1 MKKLLLLFMLAFT
14 LSILAQTVNQ
24 PSFFNTVC
32 DDNNDGFATFLM
44 LEIGAEISG
53 SSANLVVTHHLTQSD
68 AANGVNPLPAN
79 YTNVT
84 NPQLIFARVVNT
96 STSQV
101 QIITYNLTV
110 NTLPIANPGSFTACD
125 NDNDGYA
132 SIDLNLAANQ
142 FYQGQNYTVLFYET
156 LTDAQV
162 GMNMIYPNIPYVNI
176 VPWQQTLFV
185 RVTDLATGCTSITEL
200 YLIIVNCGGAGQPV
214 DLYACLNGT
223 TACFNLNANDQ
234 NIIGNLVPNDYEVSY
249 YTDAALTN
257 LITNTQNYCIPGG
270 LQIIYAKLT
279 KLSDGTFQTFS
290 FNIIV
295 SIPPPA
301 PTQTLTKCIS
311 DTSQCWNLVSVV
323 GSIVNGQNCE
333 VTFYQTQANAINGVN
348 PITTP
353 SCYVSVVTTPT
364 QPPLYYTLSCFNL
377 PGCTS
382 VGMLEL
388 LTIDCSTSGQPES
401 LTGCVDGTN
410 NVCYDLTVNDDNVM
424 GTLDPANHTVSYHLS
439 QADANSGANP
449 ITANPYCIPQG
460 FQMLFSRIQTNAGDL
475 VAVNSFSLNG
485 FNFEHN
491 LTPLQTMVQCDDNN
505 DQNVV
510 FDLTSAQAQIN
521 TTNTLTYYAN
531 STDAQNEQNPIA
543 NPTAFT
549 VNVFQQQVAVFI
561 RESVVGACDI
571 IYTLPLQTVSN
582 CNLAAACIQ
591 ANSLCNALGV
601 PFVNSVNTTVT
612 EPGAYYGCLNSH
624 PNPTW
629 FYMPISE
636 SGPISLMISQVSNFG
651 GPIDVDYIVYG
662 PFTSPVTP
670 CYNQLT
676 PNYVVSCSYSAAPV
690 EYPVIPNAIDGQYY
704 LIMVTNFSN
713 QPGLITITEQGNS
726 QGTID
731 CSGFHLNAFLDLNAN
746 GDQDN
751 GEPNFP
757 LGQFH
762 YEVNNNGTVHNI
774 TAPSGEYNIYDI
786 NPSNSYDISFS
797 VNSDYTTMYNVT
809 TTSYNDLNVVIGA
822 GMIVYDFPVTVTQ
835 PYNDLAVTIVPVN
848 APRPGF
854 TYTNKIIYTNLGNQ
868 SVSSGTL
875 TFTKD
880 SNVTIS
886 SISQAGTTA
895 ITNGFTYSFT
905 NLSPFEVRTI
915 DVVMQVPTI
924 PTVNAGDF
932 LDNSASIAP
941 LTGDIVP
948 ENNESS
954 VSQMV
959 INAYD
964 PNDKSEAHGDKILHS
979 SFSTNDY
986 LYYTI
991 RFENTGNAS
1000 AINVKVDD
1008 VLDAQ
1013 LDESTVQMVSA
1024 SHPYT
1029 LDRIGSNLSWKFENI
1044 QLPVSV
1050 ANSSVGK
1057 GYITFKVKPN
1067 SGFAV
1072 GDIIP
1077 NTAAIYFDF
1086 NPAIV
1091 TNTFT
1096 TEFTST
1102 LVIDQFGNNTF
1113 EVYPNPA
1120 SSNVNLVLQSSTE
1133 KIEKITIVDIMG
1145 KIVAT
1150 SSNINSNQ
1158 FQLNVEAF
1166 SKGMYLIEILTNE
1179 GSKATKKLV
1188 IK

>member
-14 LSILAQTVNQ
+14 LSISAQTATVPTQ
-24 PSFFNTVC
+24 FNNVC
-32 DDNNDGFATFLM
+32 DDNNDGFALFYM
-44 LEIGAEISG
+44 QEIGFEIVG
-53 SSANLVVTHHLTQSD
+53 GDPNATVTHHLTQAD
-68 AANGVNPLPAN
+68 AAAGINPLPAT

-84 NPQLIFARVVNT
+84 NPQLIFARVVYVSIGLT
-96 STSQV
+96 D
-101 QIITYNLTV
+101 IIAYSLN
-110 NTLPIANPGSFTACD
+110 ANPLPNATPGSITACD
-125 NDNDGYA
+125 DNNDTYA
-132 SIDLNLAANQ
+132 YFDLNLAANQ
-142 FYQGQNYTVLFYET
+142 FYQGQNYTVLFYQT
-156 LTDAQV
+156 LAEAQS
-162 GMNMIYPNIPYVNI
+162 GQNMINPNVPYVNVI
-176 VPWQQTLFV
+176 PNQQTLFV
-185 RVTDLATGCTSITEL
+185 RVTDLATGCTAITEL
-200 YLIIVNCGGAGQPV
+200 YLIIVNCNGAGQPV
-214 DLYACLNGT
+214 DLYACENGAP
-223 TACFNLNANDQ
+223 ACFDLHANDQ
-234 NIIGNLVPNDYEVSY
+234 NIIGNLVPNDYEVTY
-249 YTDAALTN
+249 YTDAGLSN
-257 LITNTQNYCIPGG
+257 LITNPSVFCTLVNPQV
-270 LQIIYAKLT
+270 IYAKLT
-279 KLSDGTFQTFS
+279 KLADGTFQTFS
-290 FNIIV
+290 FNLIV

-301 PTQTLTKCIS
+301 PTQTITQCT
-311 DTSQCWNLVSVV
+311 DAGFNCWNLTSVV
-323 GSIVNGQNCE
+323 GNIANGQNCE
-333 VTFYQTQANAINGVN
+333 VYFYTTQQDAFSGTN
-348 PITTP
+348 PIQNPT
-353 SCYVSVVTTPT
+353 CFVSVLGSPT
-364 QPPLYYTLSCFNL
+364 QPPLFYSLSCFNL

-382 VGMLEL
+382 IGMLEL

-410 NVCYDLTVNDDNVM
+410 DVCYDLTVNDDNVI
-424 GTLDPANHTVSYHLS
+424 GTLDPANHIVSYHLS
-439 QADANSGANP
+439 QADATNGVNP

-460 FQMLFSRIQTNAGDL
+460 FQMLFSRIQTIAGDL
-475 VAVNSFSLNG
+475 VAVNSFALNG

-510 FDLTSAQAQIN
+510 FDLTTAQAQIN
-521 TTNTLTYYAN
+521 TTNVLTYYMS
-531 STDAQNEQNPIA
+531 STDAQNEQNPIT
-543 NPTAFT
+543 NPTTYT

-561 RESVVGACDI
+561 RESIVGACDI
-571 IYTLPLQTVSN
+571 IYSLPIQTVSN

-601 PFVNSVNTTVT
+601 PFVNSINTTVT

-629 FYMPISE
+629 FYMPISAQ
-636 SGPISLMISQVSNFG
+636 GTINLMISQVNNSGN
-651 GPIDVDYIVYG
+651 PIDVDYIVYG
-662 PFTSPVTP
+662 PFTSPVAP

-690 EYPVIPNAIDGQYY
+690 EYPIIPNAVDGQYY

-726 QGTID
+726 QGEID
-731 CSGFHLNAFLDLNAN
+731 CSGFELNAFLDSNNN
-746 GDQDN
+746 GIQDN
-751 GEPNFP
+751 GEQNFP
-757 LGQFH
+757 LGQFQ

-774 TAPSGEYNIYDI
+774 TAPTGVYNIYEI
-786 NPSNSYDISFS
+786 NPANSYDVSYSINPAYSA
-797 VNSDYTTMYNVT
+797 MYNVT
-809 TTSYNDLNVVIGA
+809 TPSYNDINVVVGA
-822 GMIVYDFPVTVTQ
+822 GMITYNFPVTVTQ
-835 PYNDLAVTIVPVN
+835 PYNDLAVTIVPLN

-854 TYTNKIIYTNLGNQ
+854 SYTNKIIYTNLGNQ
-868 SVSSGTL
+868 NITSGTL
-875 TFTKD
+875 TFIKD
-880 SNVTIS
+880 ADVTIT

-895 ITNGFTYSFT
+895 TTNGFTYNFT
-905 NLSPFEVRTI
+905 NLSPFEIRTI

-924 PTVNAGDF
+924 PTVNAGDY
-932 LDNSASIAP
+932 LTNSASIAP

-979 SFSTNDY
+979 SFSSADY

-1000 AINVKVDD
+1000 AINVRVDD

-1029 LDRIGSNLSWKFENI
+1029 LDRIGSNLSWKFDNI

-1050 ANSSVGK
+1050 ANSSIGK

-1067 SGFAV
+1067 AGFAI

-1096 TEFTST
+1096 TEFTTT
-1102 LVIDQFGNNTF
+1102 LGSSQFDANHF
-1113 EVYPNPA
+1113 MVYPNPA
-1120 SSNVNLVLQSSTE
+1120 TSTVTISLHNTSE
-1133 KIEKITIVDIMG
+1133 MIEKVSVVDIMG
-1145 KIVAT
+1145 KVVQT
-1150 SSNINSNQ
+1150 KSNVNSNQ
-1158 FQLNVEAF
+1158 MILEVDAI

-1179 GSKATKKLV
+1179 GAKATKKLV
-1188 IK
+1188 VK

>member
-14 LSILAQTVNQ
+14 LSISAQTINQ
-24 PSFFNTVC
+24 PSQFNTVC

-44 LEIGAEISG
+44 FEIGAEISG
-53 SSANLVVTHHLTQSD
+53 SSANLAVTHHLTQAD
-68 AANGVNPLPAN
+68 AANGVNPLPST
-79 YTNVT
+79 YTNTV
-84 NPQLIFARVVNT
+84 NPQLIFARVVNLT
-96 STSQV
+96 NNQV

-110 NTLPIANPGSFTACD
+110 NPLPIANPQSFTVCD
-125 NDNDGYA
+125 NDNNGITL
-132 SIDLNLAANQ
+132 IDLNLAANQ
-142 FYQGQNYTVLFYET
+142 FYQGQNYTVFFYET
-156 LTDAQV
+156 LSDAQM
-162 GMNMIYPNIPYVNI
+162 GTSMINPNVPYFNI
-176 VPWQQTLFV
+176 TPFQQTLHV
-185 RVTDLATGCTSITEL
+185 RVTDLATGCTAITQL
-200 YLIIVNCGGAGQPV
+200 YLIIVNCNGAGQPV
-214 DLYACLNGT
+214 DLYACSNGT
-223 TACFNLNANDQ
+223 SACFDLHANDQ
-234 NIIGNLVPNDYEVSY
+234 NIIGSLVPNDYEVTY
-249 YTDAALTN
+249 YTDSALTN
-257 LITNTQNYCIPGG
+257 LIANSSNYCISASP
-270 LQIIYAKLT
+270 QTIYAKLT
-279 KLSDGTFQTFS
+279 KLADGTFQIFTF
-290 FNIIV
+290 NLVI

-301 PTQTLTKCIS
+301 PTQTITQCLDSGFTCWDLT
-311 DTSQCWNLVSVV
+311 SVV
-323 GSIVNGQNCE
+323 GSIANGQNCE
-333 VTFYQTQANAINGVN
+333 VYFYTTQQDAFSGTN

-353 SCYVSVVTTPT
+353 NCFTSVLGSPT
-364 QPPLYYTLSCFNL
+364 QPPLYYSLSCFNL

-382 VGMLEL
+382 IGMVEL
-388 LTIDCSTSGQPES
+388 ITVDCSASGQPES
-401 LTGCVDGTN
+401 LVGCVDGTN
-410 NVCYDLTVNDDNVM
+410 NVCFDLTVNDDNVM
-424 GTLDPANHTVSYHLS
+424 GTLNPANHTVSYHLS
-439 QADANSGANP
+439 QADATSGANP
-449 ITANPYCIPQG
+449 ITANPYCMPQG

-475 VAVNSFSLNG
+475 VAINSFSLNG

-510 FDLTSAQAQIN
+510 FDLTTAQAQIN
-521 TTNTLTYYAN
+521 TTNTLTYYAS
-531 STDAQNEQNPIA
+531 STDAQNEQNPITT
-543 NPTAFT
+543 PTAYS
-549 VNVFQQQVAVFI
+549 VSVFQQQAAVFI
-561 RESVVGACDI
+561 RESIVGACDI

-582 CNLAAACIQ
+582 CNLAAVCIQ

-601 PFVNSVNTTVT
+601 PFSNSINTTVN
-612 EPGAYYGCLNSH
+612 EPGAYYGCLNTH

-629 FYMPISE
+629 FYMPIS
-636 SGPISLMISQVSNFG
+636 SPGQINLTISQTSNAGF
-651 GPIDVDYIVYG
+651 PIDVDYIVYG
-662 PFTSPVTP
+662 PFTSPTAP

-676 PNYVVSCSYSAAPV
+676 PNYVVSCSYSASAV
-690 EYPVIPNAIDGQYY
+690 EYPMIPNTIAGQYY

-713 QPGLITITEQGNS
+713 QPGLITITQQGGN
-726 QGTID
+726 QGMID
-731 CSGFHLNAFLDLNAN
+731 CSGFHLNAFLDSNNN
-746 GDQDN
+746 GSQDN

-762 YEVNNNGTVHNI
+762 YEVNNSGTVHNI
-774 TAPSGEYNIYDI
+774 TAPSGNYNIYDT
-786 NPSNSYDISFS
+786 NPANSYDISYS
-797 VNSDYTTMYNVT
+797 INPAYTSMYNVT
-809 TTSYNDLNVVIGA
+809 TSSYNDLNVVIGA
-822 GMIVYDFPVTVTQ
+822 GMITYNFPVTVVQ
-835 PYNDLAVTIVPVN
+835 PYNDLAVTVVPIS

-854 TYTNKIIYTNLGNQ
+854 TYTNRIVYTNLGNQ
-868 SVSSGTL
+868 NIATGTV

-880 SNVTIS
+880 SAVSIV

-895 ITNGFTYSFT
+895 SATGFTYNFS
-905 NLSPFEVRTI
+905 NLNPFEVRTI
-915 DVVMQVPTI
+915 DVVMQVPPV
-924 PTVNAGDF
+924 PTVNAGDY
-932 LDNSASIAP
+932 LTSAATITP
-941 LTGDIVP
+941 LSGDVVL
-948 ENNESS
+948 ENNVSS

-1000 AINVKVDD
+1000 AINVRVED

-1024 SHPYT
+1024 SHSYV
-1029 LDRIGSNLSWKFENI
+1029 LDRVGSHLIWKFDNI

-1067 SGFAV
+1067 ANFAI

-1102 LVIDQFGNNTF
+1102 LVVDQFGDNTF
-1113 EVYPNPA
+1113 MVYPNPA
-1120 SSNVNLVLQSSTE
+1120 SSNVTIVLQSSTE
-1133 KIEKITIVDIMG
+1133 KIENITIVDIMG

-1158 FQLNVEAF
+1158 YQLNVEAF
-1166 SKGMYLIEILTNE
+1166 SKGMYMIEISTNE

>member
-14 LSILAQTVNQ
+14 MSISAQTANQ
-24 PSFFNTVC
+24 PSYFNTVC

-53 SSANLVVTHHLTQSD
+53 NSSLVVTHHLTQSD
-68 AANGVNPLPAN
+68 AANGTNPLPAN

-96 STSQV
+96 STSEV

-110 NTLPIANPGSFTACD
+110 NALPDVSPGSITACD
-125 NDNDGYA
+125 DNNDTYA
-132 SIDLNLAANQ
+132 YFDLNLAANQ
-142 FYQGQNYTVLFYET
+142 FYQGQNYTVLFYSS
-156 LTDAQV
+156 LFDAQS
-162 GMNMIYPNIPYVNI
+162 GQNPIYTNSPYVN
-176 VPWQQTLFV
+176 VMPNPETLHV
-185 RVTDLATGCTSITEL
+185 RVTDLATGCTAITQL
-200 YLIIVNCGGAGQPV
+200 YLIIVNCNGAGQPV
-214 DLYACLNGT
+214 DLYACSNGT
-223 TACFNLNANDQ
+223 SACFDLHANDQ
-234 NIIGNLVPNDYEVSY
+234 NIIGTNVPNDYEVSY
-249 YTDAALTN
+249 YTDSALTN
-257 LITNTQNYCIPGG
+257 LITNPSDYCISASQ
-270 LQIIYAKLT
+270 QIIYAKLT
-279 KLSDGTFQTFS
+279 KLSDGSFQVFS
-290 FNIIV
+290 FSLII

-301 PTQTLTKCIS
+301 PTQTITQCVDSGFTCWDLT
-311 DTSQCWNLVSVV
+311 SVV
-323 GSIVNGQNCE
+323 GSIANGQNCE
-333 VTFYQTQANAINGVN
+333 VIFYTTQQDALSGTNAIPN
-348 PITTP
+348 PNCFT
-353 SCYVSVVTTPT
+353 SVLGSPT
-364 QPPLYYTLSCFNL
+364 QPPLYYSLSCFNL

-410 NVCYDLTVNDDNVM
+410 DVCYDLTVNDDNVM

-439 QADANSGANP
+439 QADATNGVNP
-449 ITANPYCIPQG
+449 ITANPYCIAQG
-460 FQMLFSRIQTNAGDL
+460 FQLLFSRIQTNAGDL

-510 FDLTSAQAQIN
+510 FDLTTAQAQIN
-521 TTNTLTYYAN
+521 TTNTLTYYAS
-531 STDAQNEQNPIA
+531 STDAQNEQNPITA
-543 NPTAFT
+543 PTAYAVT
-549 VNVFQQQVAVFI
+549 IFQQQVAVFI
-561 RESVVGACDI
+561 RESIVGACDI

-582 CNLAAACIQ
+582 CNLAAVCIQ

-601 PFVNSVNTTVT
+601 PFANSINTTVT
-612 EPGAYYGCLNSH
+612 EPGANYGCLGSH

-629 FYMPISE
+629 FYMPVSN
-636 SGPISLMISQVSNFG
+636 SGMISLMISQVSNAGFG
-651 GPIDVDYIVYG
+651 IDVDYIVYG
-662 PFTSPVTP
+662 PFTSPVAP

-676 PNYVVSCSYSAAPV
+676 SNYIVSCSFSAAPV
-690 EYPVIPNAIDGQYY
+690 EYPVIPNAVNGQYY
-704 LIMVTNFSN
+704 LIMVTNYSN

-731 CSGFHLNAFLDLNAN
+731 CSGFQLNAFLDTNSN
-746 GDQDN
+746 GTQDS
-751 GEPNFP
+751 GEQNFP
-757 LGQFH
+757 LGQFQ
-762 YEVNNNGTVHNI
+762 YEINNNGTVHNI
-774 TAPSGEYNIYDI
+774 TAPTGIYNIYEI
-786 NPSNSYDISFS
+786 NPANSYDVSFS
-797 VNSDYTTMYNVT
+797 VNPAYAAMYNVT
-809 TTSYNDLNVVIGA
+809 TPSYNDINVVIGA
-822 GMIVYDFPVTVTQ
+822 GMITYNFPITVAQ
-835 PYNDLAVTIVPVN
+835 PYNDLAVTIVPVS

-854 TYTNKIIYTNLGNQ
+854 TYINKIIYTNLGNQ
-868 SVSSGTL
+868 NVASGTL

-880 SNVTIS
+880 ADVTIN
-886 SISQAGTTA
+886 SISQAGTTP
-895 ITNGFTYSFT
+895 ITNGFTYNFT
-905 NLSPFEVRTI
+905 NLSPFETRTI
-915 DVVMQVPTI
+915 DVVLQVPAV
-924 PTVNAGDF
+924 PVVNAGDY
-932 LDNSASIAP
+932 LTSSASIAP

-948 ENNESS
+948 ENNEST
-954 VSQMV
+954 VSQLV

-1000 AINVKVDD
+1000 AINVRVED

-1024 SHPYT
+1024 SHPYV
-1029 LDRIGSNLSWKFENI
+1029 LDRVGSNLIWKFDNI

-1067 SGFAV
+1067 ANFAI

-1102 LVIDQFGNNTF
+1102 LGTVQFGDNVF

-1120 SSNVNLVLQSSTE
+1120 SSNVNVILQNSTE

-1158 FQLNVEAF
+1158 FQLNIEAF
-1166 SKGMYLIEILTNE
+1166 SKGMYMIEISTNE

>member
-14 LSILAQTVNQ
+14 ISISAQTANQ
-24 PSFFNTVC
+24 PTQFNTVC
-32 DDNNDGFATFLM
+32 DDNNDGFANFLM

-53 SSANLVVTHHLTQSD
+53 NSVLVVTHHLTQSD
-68 AANGVNPLPAN
+68 AANGTNPLPAN

-110 NTLPIANPGSFTACD
+110 NPLPDVSPGSFTACD
-125 NDNDGYA
+125 DNNDGST
-132 SIDLNLAANQ
+132 SIDLNMAANQ
-142 FYQGQNYTVLFYET
+142 FYQGQNYTVSFYET
-156 LTDAQV
+156 LADAQL
-162 GMNMIYPNIPYVNI
+162 GQYMINPSVPYFNTI
-176 VPWQQTLFV
+176 AYQYTLYV
-185 RVTDLATGCTSITEL
+185 RISDLNTGCAAITEL
-200 YLIIVNCGGAGQPV
+200 NVIVVNCGGAGQPV
-214 DLYACLNGT
+214 DLYACSNGT
-223 TACFNLNANDQ
+223 SACFDLHANDQ
-234 NIIGNLVPNDYEVSY
+234 NIIGNNVPNDYEVTY
-249 YTDAALTN
+249 YTDAGLSL
-257 LITNTQNYCIPGG
+257 LITNPSNFCTVVNPQV
-270 LQIIYAKLT
+270 IYAKLT
-279 KLSDGTFQTFS
+279 KLSDGTFQTFT
-290 FNIIV
+290 FNLVV

-301 PTQTLTKCIS
+301 PTQTITQCVDSGFTCWDLT
-311 DTSQCWNLVSVV
+311 SVV
-323 GSIVNGQNCE
+323 GTIANGQNCE
-333 VTFYQTQANAINGVN
+333 VSFYFTDQDAHSGTNAIPN
-348 PITTP
+348 PNCFT
-353 SCYVSVVTTPT
+353 SVLGSPT
-364 QPPLYYTLSCFNL
+364 QPPLYYRLSCFNL
-377 PGCTS
+377 PGCIS

-410 NVCYDLTVNDDNVM
+410 EVCYDLTVNDDNVM
-424 GTLDPANHTVSYHLS
+424 GTLDPSNHAVSYHLS
-439 QADANSGANP
+439 QADATSGANP

-475 VAVNSFSLNG
+475 VAINPFSLNG

-510 FDLTSAQAQIN
+510 FDLTTAQAQIN
-521 TTNTLTYYAN
+521 TTNALTYYAS
-531 STDAQNEQNPIA
+531 STDAQNEQNPITA
-543 NPTAFT
+543 PTSYA

-561 RESVVGACDI
+561 RESIAGACDV

-601 PFVNSVNTTVT
+601 PFVNSINTTVT
-612 EPGAYYGCLNSH
+612 EPGANYGCLGSH

-629 FYMPISE
+629 FYMPVSN
-636 SGPISLMISQVSNFG
+636 SGMISLMISQVSNAGFG
-651 GPIDVDYIVYG
+651 IDVDYIVYG
-662 PFTSPVTP
+662 PFTSPVAP

-676 PNYVVSCSYSAAPV
+676 SNYIVSCSFSAAPV
-690 EYPVIPNAIDGQYY
+690 EYPVIPNAVDGQYY
-704 LIMVTNFSN
+704 LIMVTNYSN
-713 QPGLITITEQGNS
+713 QPGLITIAEQGNS

-731 CSGFHLNAFLDLNAN
+731 CSGFQLNAFLDTNNN
-746 GDQDN
+746 GTQDN
-751 GEPNFP
+751 GEQNFP
-757 LGQFH
+757 LGQFQ
-762 YEVNNNGTVHNI
+762 YEINNNGTVHNI
-774 TAPSGEYNIYDI
+774 TAPTGVYNIYDI
-786 NPSNSYDISFS
+786 NPANSYDVSYSI
-797 VNSDYTTMYNVT
+797 NPAYAAMYNIT
-809 TTSYNDLNVVIGA
+809 TPSYSDISVVIGA
-822 GMIVYDFPVTVTQ
+822 GMITYNFPITVSQ
-835 PYNDLAVTIVPVN
+835 PYNDLAVTIVALS

-854 TYTNKIIYTNLGNQ
+854 SYTNKIIYTNLGNQ
-868 SVSSGTL
+868 NVVSGTL
-875 TFTKD
+875 TFTND
-880 SNVTIS
+880 ADVTIS

-895 ITNGFTYSFT
+895 ITNGFTYNFT
-905 NLSPFEVRTI
+905 NLSPFETRTI

-924 PTVNAGDF
+924 PIVNAGDY
-932 LDNSASIAP
+932 LTNSASIAP

-948 ENNESS
+948 ENNVSS

-979 SFSTNDY
+979 SFSSTDY

-1000 AINVKVDD
+1000 AINVRVDD
-1008 VLDAQ
+1008 ILDAQ

-1029 LDRIGSNLSWKFENI
+1029 LDRIGSNLSWRFENI

-1050 ANSSVGK
+1050 SNSSVGK

-1067 SGFAV
+1067 SGFAI

-1096 TEFTST
+1096 TEFTAALANS
-1102 LVIDQFGNNTF
+1102 QFDTNNF
-1113 EVYPNPA
+1113 MVYPNPA
-1120 SSNVNLVLQSSTE
+1120 SSTVTISLQNTSE
-1133 KIEKITIVDIMG
+1133 MIEKVSIVDIMG
-1145 KIVAT
+1145 KVVQT
-1150 SSNINSNQ
+1150 KSNVNTNQ
-1158 FQLNVEAF
+1158 MILEVDAI

-1179 GSKATKKLV
+1179 GAKATKKLV